1 MQNFMED
8 ARRYRQQAE
17 EARAQASRAQDGVS
31 KRALYA
37 LAAAYDRMAER
48 AEAAATAETT

>member
-1 MQNFMED
+1 MQNFAED

-17 EARAQASRAQDGVS
+17 EARAQANRAQDGVA

-48 AEAAATAETT
+48 AEAASTAETN

>member
-1 MQNFMED
+1 MQDLAED
-8 ARRYRQQAE
+8 ARRYRQQAK
-17 EARAQASRAQDGVS
+17 EARAQASRAVDGVA

-48 AEAAATAETT
+48 AEAASTAET